1 MTANNEKVPVFAPA
15 SASPFRRSRRGP
27 GEANSQRGKVIG
39 DESDGI
45 TLFVADCS
53 TVPPTYLRR
62 AITIPALFLG
72 TLVLTVLSPVL
83 LGLAAVVDLIT
94 GPRRFRN
101 LRTGIFLIWLAWI
114 ETIAV
119 FVAAIVWLRHL
130 GRMHGAETQR
140 RLQRIVALY
149 GHRILGATSRSLGL
163 RIEATGA
170 ECLSDGAPVLIF
182 GHHTS
187 LLDSVIPVEIAGYG
201 HDYSLHYVIKK
212 SLAWGPAFDVVGH
225 WARIHF
231 VDRTGKDS
239 EREMD
244 SIAAL
249 GLNLQKRQAP
259 VIYPEGTFYNKKR
272 LARAVERLREQAPEL
287 VSRAERLRH
296 VLPPRTGGAT
306 ALLDAAPDA
315 DVVFVV
321 HAGFERFT
329 TIGRIFRSIPFRHP
343 VPVNVW
349 RVPRRDVPTEPQE
362 RYRWL
367 FDNFERMDRWVI
379 EQLEPLQTKAA

>member
-1 MTANNEKVPVFAPA
+1 M
-15 SASPFRRSRRGP
+15 
-27 GEANSQRGKVIG
+27 
-39 DESDGI
+39 
-45 TLFVADCS
+45 
-53 TVPPTYLRR
+53 PPTYLRR
-62 AITIPALFLG
+62 AITIPVLFVG
-72 TLVLTVLSPVL
+72 TVVLTLLSPVL
-83 LGLAAVVDLIT
+83 LGLAAIADLVT

-101 LRTGIFLIWLAWI
+101 LRAGIFLIWLAWI
-114 ETIAV
+114 ETVAV
-119 FVAAIVWLRHL
+119 AVAGIVWLRHL
-130 GRMHGAETQR
+130 GRMRGAETQR

-149 GHRILGATSRSLGL
+149 GHRILDATSRSLGL

-170 ECLSDGAPVLIF
+170 ECLNDGAPVLIF

-187 LLDSVIPVEIAGYG
+187 LLDSVIPVEIAGHGYG
-201 HDYSLHYVIKK
+201 YSLHYVIKK

-225 WARIHF
+225 WSRIHF

-249 GLNLQKRQAP
+249 GHDLEERQAP
-259 VIYPEGTFYNKKR
+259 VIYPEGTFYNAKR
-272 LARAVERLREQAPEL
+272 LARAVERLRDQAPEL

-306 ALLDAAPDA
+306 ALLDAAPNA

-329 TIGRIFRSIPFRHP
+329 TIRRIFLSIPFRQP
-343 VPVNVW
+343 VPVTMW
-349 RVPRRDVPTEPQE
+349 RVSRRDVPTDAQE

-379 EQLEPLQTKAA
+379 EQLEPLTAKAA